1 MELPRRLTQDQ
12 AAMAAIAHLM
22 DEFDVDNTVVA
33 YVDHM
38 TILSEEHNLPVWP
51 SHWNAATAKYV
62 QEDFETWCFETAW
75 LASL

>member
-1 MELPRRLTQDQ
+1 MELPKRLTQDQ
-12 AAMAAIAHLM
+12 APMVVTIVLLEEFGTDETVAEYINDTIA
-22 DEFDVDNTVVA
+22 
-33 YVDHM
+33 YGQ
-38 TILSEEHNLPVWP
+38 EHRVPVWP